1 MLCHQ
6 WVHFF
11 CSIHSVL
18 FCLFFLLSSVEFH
31 YGPLYYILFYFIL
44 CHSILFYFVLFYI
57 LFTST
62 LCLLQLKWE
71 WSVIQWHRLYHCLF
85 YSLFY
90 SILFFGL
97 QLKRESSV
105 TQLHRL
111 RQCLLEQMILM
122 LDQGHTPSEGRAIKG
137 SAFIRLYCALKSLA
151 AFK

>member
-1 MLCHQ
+1 MPPVGPFLL
-6 WVHFF
+6 FYSILF
-11 CSIHSVL
+11 CSVYS
-18 FCLFFLLSSVEFH
+18 FFFLLLNSILFH
-31 YGPLYYILFYFIL
+31 CIIFCFILFYSFMFYSIL
-44 CHSILFYFVLFYI
+44 SILFH
-57 LFTST
+57 ST
-62 LCLLQLKWE
+62 LCLLQLKRE
-71 WSVIQWHRLYHCLF
+71 SSVTQLHRLCHCLF

>member
-11 CSIHSVL
+11 ALFILFCSVYLFFSVLLNSIMVHCIIFCSII
-18 FCLFFLLSSVEFH
+18 FCFMSL
-31 YGPLYYILFYFIL
+31 YFIL
-44 CHSILFYFVLFYI
+44 FCFILFN
-57 LFTST
+57 ST

-71 WSVIQWHRLYHCLF
+71 WSVIQWHRLCHCLF

>member
-1 MLCHQ
+1 MPP
-6 WVHFF
+6 VGPFF

-18 FCLFFLLSSVEFH
+18 FCLFILLCSVEFH
-31 YGPLYYILFYFIL
+31 LVHCIIFCSILFCFMSLYFIL
-44 CHSILFYFVLFYI
+44 FCFI

-71 WSVIQWHRLYHCLF
+71 WSVIQWHRLCHCVF

>member
-1 MLCHQ
+1 MLCYQ

-11 CSIHSVL
+11 ALFILFCSV
-18 FCLFFLLSSVEFH
+18 CLFFSVLLN
-31 YGPLYYILFYFIL
+31 
-44 CHSILFYFVLFYI
+44 SIMVHCITSIIFCFI

-71 WSVIQWHRLYHCLF
+71 WSVIQWHRLCHCLF